1 MLGKLGSRGRRGH
14 CALKEHSTVEE
25 TGTQPASGPGGN
37 PFPED
42 AVLPGNLERE
52 IRLNRV
58 EKQGQME
65 WMDEA
70 WERGCGLGCC
80 PSTSG

>member
-1 MLGKLGSRGRRGH
+1 M
-14 CALKEHSTVEE
+14 EE
-25 TGTQPASGPGGN
+25 TGNRTSLWARGN
-37 PFPED
+37 LFPED

-70 WERGCGLGCC
+70 RREDVTGVLPLPRQGEVTLGAWQE
-80 PSTSG
+80 